1 MPVGPRGEQGIQG
14 VAGKDGLSAY
24 ELCVKAV
31 QEKQID
37 YTGSVDI
44 SHFFLY
50 LRGKDGVDGKDGK
63 DGKDGA
69 DGVDGANGK
78 SAYELWKEYVATG
91 IDDPHNPGSQWDK
104 TKTSMVDFYWF
115 LTGNDGADG
124 LIPYIKDGNWW
135 IGDHDTG
142 IKAKGDKGDKGDTG
156 DKGDKGDKGDTGAK
170 GDKGDKGD

>member
-1 MPVGPRGEQGIQG
+1 MKNHFRSLIMALIGVSMLASCNSLEVTMPVGPRGEQGIQG

-24 ELCVKAV
+24 ELWVKAV

-50 LRGKDGVDGKDGK
+50 LKGKDGVDGKDGK

-115 LTGNDGADG
+115 LTGKDGAE
-124 LIPYIKDGNWW
+124 
-135 IGDHDTG
+135 G
-142 IKAKGDKGDKGDTG
+142 INP
-156 DKGDKGDKGDTGAK
+156 
-170 GDKGDKGD
+170 